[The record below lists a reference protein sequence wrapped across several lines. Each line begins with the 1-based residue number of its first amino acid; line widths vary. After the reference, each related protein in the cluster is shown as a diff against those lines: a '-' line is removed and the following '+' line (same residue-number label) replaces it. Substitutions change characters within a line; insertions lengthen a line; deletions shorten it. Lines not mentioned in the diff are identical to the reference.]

1 MNKTINIGEGTNGR
15 QIFADRWTNSVDIR
29 QTIVEHKPDGISIG
43 GVSLTS
49 GYGWGVDVGIVLIIV
64 AALYVA
70 KKMIDKWIK

>member
-15 QIFADRWTNSVDIR
+15 QIFADNWANSVDIR

-64 AALYVA
+64 AILYVS
-70 KKMIDKWIK
+70 KKLVDKCIK